1 MKKRKPQS
9 QRKTMPK
16 YLRQGSILKYNK
28 GNLLNTFRQ
37 TKDIKLQANLPKK
50 DLNKSNKESP
60 KTIDYIQLMNKYSH
74 LIEQSSDISTKQNE
88 ENNINKFSISNY
100 YIKTDYNQ
108 HKNNNLMNVLH
119 YNNSYKNSVNNIK
132 ANTNKFNNNDNYF
145 QFCKTDYE
153 NNEKEEDKNNFKY
166 YTLKSFFQNKKSSSE
181 IYIGSNNI
189 KKHKPNNVEN
199 NKNNNVLNSYN
210 RNKKI
215 KNKENNLSGGNFF
228 NKNNNL
234 NNKYF
239 NNNIH
244 NNVSLRKISKQNN
257 SSNSHSLNNLNI
269 NRTNTYFSENKNNNF
284 INKNISLTNEII
296 NQKNEPNNFFNIF
309 SEKITPFIN
318 LCRKYAKFLNNSV
331 NHIELNHISIS
342 NNNDYFDELKYII
355 NQYNKFIFSDKVNI
369 FFGVNSINNSSNDT
383 KVRKNNFINSFNLS
397 EFEPKTLNLTEKF
410 RNKIKDLKTQKS
422 EINDELNLYKKRN
435 KTLVLEKEEL
445 DLVNKKLTKENE
457 ELNNK
462 IKNMKN
468 LENKCYHQDNT
479 IDKLKCQIETLNID
493 IKYKEKIITNLQ
505 QILEQIKIKSN
516 LINYN
521 NKTNDS
527 DNIIKFNSN
536 KNNIHKQD
544 TKKMSLKEL
553 GNEYNINGIS
563 NASDFLLDVNSESI
577 EKDII
582 LPLNLKVNSIE
593 STNTINIE
601 EYDKK
606 KDENNSEI
614 FINDKKESEE
624 NILQLKKDLNSK
636 NNININK
643 KSNLFFS
650 EIEEPQ
656 ILTKEM
662 EKIDQDILNLKS
674 KLKKIIS
681 K

>member
-1 MKKRKPQS
+1 
-9 QRKTMPK
+9 
-16 YLRQGSILKYNK
+16 
-28 GNLLNTFRQ
+28 
-37 TKDIKLQANLPKK
+37 
-50 DLNKSNKESP
+50 
-60 KTIDYIQLMNKYSH
+60 
-74 LIEQSSDISTKQNE
+74 
-88 ENNINKFSISNY
+88 
-100 YIKTDYNQ
+100 
-108 HKNNNLMNVLH
+108 
-119 YNNSYKNSVNNIK
+119 
-132 ANTNKFNNNDNYF
+132 
-145 QFCKTDYE
+145 
-153 NNEKEEDKNNFKY
+153 
-166 YTLKSFFQNKKSSSE
+166 
-181 IYIGSNNI
+181 
-189 KKHKPNNVEN
+189 
-199 NKNNNVLNSYN
+199 
-210 RNKKI
+210 
-215 KNKENNLSGGNFF
+215 
-228 NKNNNL
+228 
-234 NNKYF
+234 
-239 NNNIH
+239 
-244 NNVSLRKISKQNN
+244 
-257 SSNSHSLNNLNI
+257 
-269 NRTNTYFSENKNNNF
+269 
-284 INKNISLTNEII
+284 
-296 NQKNEPNNFFNIF
+296 
-309 SEKITPFIN
+309 
-318 LCRKYAKFLNNSV
+318 
-331 NHIELNHISIS
+331 
-342 NNNDYFDELKYII
+342 
-355 NQYNKFIFSDKVNI
+355 
-369 FFGVNSINNSSNDT
+369 
-383 KVRKNNFINSFNLS
+383 
-397 EFEPKTLNLTEKF
+397 
-410 RNKIKDLKTQKS
+410 
-422 EINDELNLYKKRN
+422 
-435 KTLVLEKEEL
+435 
-445 DLVNKKLTKENE
+445 
-457 ELNNK
+457 
-462 IKNMKN
+462 MKN

-536 KNNIHKQD
+536 KNNILKQD

-593 STNTINIE
+593 NTNTINIE